1 MSGGFEA
8 IAIGLSVLMHLTWNL
23 IARHQPRDAEPLWWV
38 LLGQLVL
45 VAPPV
50 RRPAPIAYARN
61 LCTLCRNRHNL
72 ATTTVVG
79 KFASNTG
86 SLPSVTFP
94 MKGRTVV
101 LGALNLLVALG
112 LGRFL
117 FSMSAPLMHEHF
129 RMSFTRIGVLA
140 SLILLGY
147 LSFSYL
153 GGVALHRFR
162 RKSVL
167 TLALACMV
175 VAFLVPAVSSHFGLL
190 CVGFFLVGS
199 AAGTIYMSIFPVVSE
214 FIPDHRYG
222 TYMGMIFTGA
232 GLGIVLISGAVQGAL
247 ASHAGFH
254 LLWACSAGAA
264 VFALIANG
272 LFFQPSPQDATGTP
286 PPRLYR
292 NAWAVLLRDPFL
304 RAVTVS
310 YFFYGASYAS
320 FLTYIFAYIA
330 EAGRTAAGTAG
341 GAGPWLIFGTLSI
354 VSTLAWGWASDRAE
368 LRKLLVCNYLLT
380 TMAIGVAVAFRSSSG
395 LMLSL
400 ALYSLCFFGYI
411 MVIGGAIVKATG
423 SLSSVFMGKI
433 TLIHTIGQVA
443 GALGGGMARD
453 HTGSFTDVFVF
464 SLATLLVSSALFMA
478 APAGMAPRMQTQ

>member
-1 MSGGFEA
+1 
-8 IAIGLSVLMHLTWNL
+8 
-23 IARHQPRDAEPLWWV
+23 
-38 LLGQLVL
+38 
-45 VAPPV
+45 
-50 RRPAPIAYARN
+50 
-61 LCTLCRNRHNL
+61 
-72 ATTTVVG
+72 
-79 KFASNTG
+79 
-86 SLPSVTFP
+86 
-94 MKGRTVV
+94 MKDRMVV

-129 RMSFTRIGVLA
+129 HMSFTRIGVLA

-162 RKSVL
+162 RKLVL

-175 VAFLVPAVSSHFGLL
+175 GAFLVPAVSSHFGWL

-232 GLGIVLISGAVQGAL
+232 GLGIVLIAGAVQGAL

-254 LLWACSAGAA
+254 LLWACSAGVA
-264 VFALIANG
+264 VLALIANG
-272 LFFQPSPQDATGTP
+272 MFFQPSPRDATRAPSP
-286 PPRLYR
+286 PSLYR

-310 YFFYGASYAS
+310 YFFYGASYAGY
-320 FLTYIFAYIA
+320 LTYIFAYIA
-330 EAGRTAAGTAG
+330 EAGPAAAGTAG
-341 GAGPWLIFGTLSI
+341 GAGPWLVFGTLSI
-354 VSTLAWGWASDRAE
+354 VSTLAWGWANDRAE
-368 LRKLLVCNYLLT
+368 LRKVLVCNYLLT
-380 TMAIGVAVAFRSSSG
+380 TTAIGVAVAFQSSGG

-411 MVIGGAIVKATG
+411 MIIGGAIVKATG

-443 GALGGGMARD
+443 GALGGGMSRD

-464 SLATLLVSSALFMA
+464 SLAALLVSSALFMA
-478 APAGMAPRMQTQ
+478 SPAGMAPRMQTP